1 MGDPPGLSLTP
12 PGGFSMR
19 SKMTVRYNQGFC
31 LFKGFLLSYE
41 LTDQEPRPL
50 AFSGLPVALGSLP

>member
-19 SKMTVRYNQGFC
+19 SKMTVWDNQGVC
-31 LFKGFLLSYE
+31 LFRDFCYHIS
-41 LTDQEPRPL
+41 
-50 AFSGLPVALGSLP
+50 